1 MSTILK
7 IIDLKLLKRQV
18 RSKITYRP
26 KFARNFVFQLLVGK
40 RSTLKKLDVHLK
52 FGFLEKANDNICST
66 QRLLKANVKG
76 SFSYDYPETL
86 NVQRQEIHPCK
97 NVSLKLSGIFFFHF
111 RDMQSQLSLTCLR
124 ITFGTFSGFF
134 AHASSS
140 CKNCLGKKTKQGT
153 PL

>member
-1 MSTILK
+1 MSTILN

-52 FGFLEKANDNICST
+52 FGFLEKANVNICST

-86 NVQRQEIHPCK
+86 YVQRQEIHPCK
-97 NVSLKLSGIFFFHF
+97 NVSLKLSSIFFSFP
-111 RDMQSQLSLTCLR
+111 RYAKSIITYVSQNNLWYVFWILCACL
-124 ITFGTFSGFF
+124 
-134 AHASSS
+134 
-140 CKNCLGKKTKQGT
+140 
-153 PL
+153 